1 MIIRKFYLTLEKKLK
16 YNKMKVIYLFIL
28 FMIVALAQIFV
39 PLHMIVD
46 KEDTL
51 MSGVAYKFKTRPID
65 PTDPFRGK
73 YITLQYEMDHFETK
87 DSTYVVGEEIY
98 IYLKKDEQ
106 GFAEISQISKE
117 PLEISKDYVT
127 ARVSYY
133 YDNKV
138 NFHLPFNTFY
148 MEETKAY
155 DAEVAY
161 TKANRD
167 SLPIN
172 VYALVYIKDDEA
184 VLKDVYIYDMPIQEY
199 VEK

>member
-1 MIIRKFYLTLEKKLK
+1 
-16 YNKMKVIYLFIL
+16 MKIIYLFIL
-28 FMIVALAQIFV
+28 FVVVALAQIFV

-51 MSGVAYKFKTRPID
+51 MSGAAYKFKTRPID

-73 YITLQYEMDHFETK
+73 YITLQYEMDHFETR

-98 IYLKKDEQ
+98 IYLKNDEQ
-106 GFAEISQISKE
+106 GFAEVSQISKE
-117 PLEISKDYVT
+117 SLEVSKDYVT

-155 DAEVAY
+155 DAELAY
-161 TKANRD
+161 TEANRD
-167 SLPIN
+167 SLPAN
-172 VYALVYIKDDEA
+172 VYALVYIKEDKA
-184 VLKDVYIYDMPIQEY
+184 VLKDVYINDIPIQKY

>member
-1 MIIRKFYLTLEKKLK
+1 
-16 YNKMKVIYLFIL
+16 MKIIYLFIL
-28 FMIVALAQIFV
+28 FVIVALAQIFV

-98 IYLKKDEQ
+98 IYLKNDEQ

-117 PLEISKDYVT
+117 ALEISKDYVT

-138 NFHLPFNTFY
+138 NFYLPFNTFY

-167 SLPIN
+167 SLPAN
-172 VYALVYIKDDEA
+172 VYALVYIKEDKA
-184 VLKDVYIYDMPIQEY
+184 VLKDVYINDTPIQEY